1 VLWFTTLFTGLAAA
15 GMQLVSVF
23 FVTGVSAVIF
33 PFRKRVRTIWESSP
47 YRRFTILGVPLL
59 TVAGIVYLGYICV
72 LLYFAFIDPA
82 TRDVT
87 GKNMISFAVAWAVGI
102 AWFLWWKRQNTKVGV
117 DVGITYGQLP
127 PD

>member
-1 VLWFTTLFTGLAAA
+1 
-15 GMQLVSVF
+15 M
-23 FVTGVSAVIF
+23 
-33 PFRKRVRTIWESSP
+33 
-47 YRRFTILGVPLL
+47 PLL
-59 TVAGIVYLGYICV
+59 TIAGIVYLGYICV

-102 AWFLWWKRQNTKVGV
+102 AWFLWWRRQNTKVGV